1 MQFTRNPDLIATEM
15 DGELVMM
22 SVERGEYFG
31 LKGIGS
37 RIWTLLEQ
45 PQTLDQ
51 LVNQVCQEFKV
62 EADVCRQDLTR
73 FTQQMLDKGL
83 LRQQ

>member
-37 RIWTLLEQ
+37 RIWALLEQ

-51 LVNQVCQEFKV
+51 LVSQVCQEFKV